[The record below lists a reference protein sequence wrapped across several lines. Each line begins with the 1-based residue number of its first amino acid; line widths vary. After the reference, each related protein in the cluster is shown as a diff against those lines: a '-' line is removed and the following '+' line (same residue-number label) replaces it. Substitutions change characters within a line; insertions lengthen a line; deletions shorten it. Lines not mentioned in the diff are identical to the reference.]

1 MVLPQLG
8 DGTDLAVFPEE
19 VLPSLKSQW
28 RVECGDGGGAGVEEG
43 RGTWKKR
50 KIYIERKKVSLQNPN
65 RKSKPGLLTE
75 IRRPLVGFNWRVLN
89 LICFLL
95 GKA

>member
-50 KIYIERKKVSLQNPN
+50 KKYK
-65 RKSKPGLLTE
+65 
-75 IRRPLVGFNWRVLN
+75 
-89 LICFLL
+89 
-95 GKA
+95 